1 MESWIAAPLLLCIGG
16 RLADDSGVFFES
28 WTTGSTYPTTLT
40 IVEFM
45 RMDLRESQTLHK
57 LQDAFAG
64 ESQAN
69 RRYLCFAA
77 KTGIEGED
85 DIASLKLR
93 DPLFMGIDHGS
104 LPGTYEIAADQRSA
118 LIADLA

>member
-1 MESWIAAPLLLCIGG
+1 
-16 RLADDSGVFFES
+16 
-28 WTTGSTYPTTLT
+28 
-40 IVEFM
+40 
-45 RMDLRESQTLHK
+45 MDLRESQTLHN

-64 ESQAN
+64 ETQAN
-69 RRYLCFAA
+69 RRYLYIAA
-77 KTGIEGED
+77 KAGIEGEG
-85 DIASLKLR
+85 DIASLKLG